1 MFVSDQPS
9 VIRSLTATGR
19 TNPGFGLLAVLQ
31 GSARSAEPICDCEI
45 PARQIPIITTIRDLT
60 GVDLKPTKEFPVD
73 PANQS
78 GFDNTGES
86 STMSPALFIMPR

>member
-1 MFVSDQPS
+1 MRLRDPRSPNSDY
-9 VIRSLTATGR
+9 
-19 TNPGFGLLAVLQ
+19 NY
-31 GSARSAEPICDCEI
+31 
-45 PARQIPIITTIRDLT
+45 TIRALT